1 MFEGSRP
8 FFRDRSVAKFPLPLW
23 ERERVRGDKKNQA
36 PFAIPFMVREPHH
49 ERNCLIVNSSTYPL
63 ALRLSKGSEVIATQ
77 SIKGEETGGIRGI
90 LFLLLALFVLLN
102 PNQSNSQTKEKVRVA
117 LGSISVNSSILPLG
131 NDVGLFAKHGIDLEP
146 IYMGGGMNSLAAVT
160 SNSVQFLAAGST
172 ATISARLG
180 GVDISIVS
188 VQSNK
193 FDYVVFTAAEIK
205 SVQDLKGKIVT
216 GTRPGASADSALRLY
231 LRKSGL
237 EPGKDV
243 VFISV
248 AESQQGRLNALQ
260 RGAVSA
266 TVLTPPFSG
275 IAKQLGFREL
285 ADLRKID
292 IEYAGN
298 SIAGMAPY
306 IKSHPQLVENFLK
319 GYIESLH
326 YFRTQKEKS
335 LAGVMKFLKMTDRA
349 RAEEGYDYYVEMTP
363 PMPYATASGV
373 KSVLQ
378 FLAAGQPKAAT
389 ASPEEFYDNSYLKKI
404 EDSGFT
410 KQLVSQR

>member
-1 MFEGSRP
+1 M
-8 FFRDRSVAKFPLPLW
+8 
-23 ERERVRGDKKNQA
+23 
-36 PFAIPFMVREPHH
+36 
-49 ERNCLIVNSSTYPL
+49 STD
-63 ALRLSKGSEVIATQ
+63 AN
-77 SIKGEETGGIRGI
+77 GEETFRTALPRI
-90 LFLLLALFVLLN
+90 LALLLVGIVLLACV
-102 PNQSNSQTKEKVRVA
+102 PADAQTREKVRVA

-131 NDVGLFAKHGIDLEP
+131 QQAGLFAKHDIDLEP

-180 GVDISIVS
+180 GMDITILS

-193 FDYVVFTAAEIK
+193 FDYVVFAAPEIK
-205 SVQDLKGKIVT
+205 SVQELKGKIVT

-306 IKSHPQLVENFLK
+306 IKGHPQLVENFLK
-319 GYIESLH
+319 GYVESLH

-363 PMPYATASGV
+363 PMPYASAAGV

-389 ASPEEFYDNSYLKKI
+389 ANPEEFYDNSFLKKI
-404 EDSGFT
+404 DESGFAKT
-410 KQLVSQR
+410 LANRR